1 MSSKATIEITVTD
14 DGYVQ
19 IAVEGSGDALEIAE
33 ALFSE
38 EEEDDGMLPV

>member
-19 IAVEGSGDALEIAE
+19 IAIEGSGDALEVAE
-33 ALFSE
+33 AMFAE
-38 EEEDDGMLPV
+38 E